1 MCHKYNVVHCACWH
15 SHERLCVCKDWLSCD
30 DMVAANIKV
39 DHFCDLCTSDP
50 EAYIFKDGPSF
61 AADDLSNLKELN
73 AQMKRAMLVTKRVE
87 ARMPT
92 RCPWPFQGRI
102 TRSDLECLKK
112 IEKVLH
118 LMFCKIPSTIFGS
131 GDLQLLVHDSIE
143 RGEVDFR
150 EDAGLDV
157 SDGEVKS
164 PWWMRYIR
172 GAFDECHSWP
182 VLDKYHYQDSV
193 T

>member
-1 MCHKYNVVHCACWH
+1 
-15 SHERLCVCKDWLSCD
+15 
-30 DMVAANIKV
+30 MVAANIKV

-61 AADDLSNLKELN
+61 SADDLSNLKELK
-73 AQMKRAMLVTKRVE
+73 AQMKRAILVTKRIE
-87 ARMPT
+87 TRMPT
-92 RCPWPFQGRI
+92 GCARPFQGRI

-143 RGEVDFR
+143 RAEVDLR
-150 EDAGLDV
+150 GDAGLDV
-157 SDGEVKS
+157 SEGELKS
-164 PWWMRYIR
+164 PWWMRYIK
-172 GAFDECHSWP
+172 GAFDEYHSWP
-182 VLDKYHYQDSV
+182 VSDKCRY
-193 T
+193 